1 VTAPTSAGA
10 GTSRGR
16 WHPLARIAAVA
27 VVMAL
32 LGFVSFKVLSQRK
45 APSGARE
52 ASPIGPPPSPG
63 MAEVTLTC
71 YPRVLGTR
79 AGLFS
84 VGLRTD
90 ASLGAAGSD
99 NIPLD
104 SEILRERVARVTQE
118 AGGPVPVRVELAL
131 PPISGAQTG
140 ATGAGSGLPSAAAED
155 GDSLIEWAAKVGRVL
170 RAVKEGGG
178 IPYVAVDIPALRP
191 STFSRLDLSGE
202 SSEQVRQG
210 RIEAVRRWLAAA
222 SPGSSS
228 EPAGEPAFRAG
239 ALAEFLVGADGPYAR
254 LRGESGL
261 PEEPF
266 DVRAVE
272 IRVSLE
278 DPGTLRESSQGQLLG
293 KLATE
298 VASAFK
304 AHATNSKIAVFVG
317 LGGVSLGDLATAD
330 RRARSAF
337 EAFVGGA
344 ESLPDAVDGYA
355 FDYAVPPLSS
365 VEPSVGKE
373 AVFRLEDAVLSVRQT
388 LDALR
393 GSRGKLLAIDLRSS
407 AGASKGGTT
416 WGSALSLS
424 ATLVALAR
432 LGVTYVTVDALRPGA
447 SEKTSDGGQAALPG
461 FEFWQGRDPSRATP
475 AFLSWAELSR
485 HVGRDIL
492 ASEITEG
499 IPPAETETEGESGAG
514 GTKGAESTGSG
525 DRSGTTTAAR
535 APTAA
540 DRQSGGQREPQTTET
555 RDKTDTSSIRA
566 LCSVGENARFVVMA
580 NLSDRPAQLNVKFAG
595 AGTPLASRKTVIV
608 APLDAEEIEI
618 SRSEFVGS
626 TWFGETLPP
635 YSITTWELARGS
647 S

>member
-1 VTAPTSAGA
+1 MTAPTSDAA

-16 WHPLARIAAVA
+16 WQPLARIAAVA
-27 VVMAL
+27 VVVAL
-32 LGFVSFKVLSQRK
+32 LGSVSFKVLSQRK

-63 MAEVTLTC
+63 TAEVTLTC

-90 ASLGAAGSD
+90 ASLGAAGDD
-99 NIPLD
+99 NIPL
-104 SEILRERVARVTQE
+104 ETEVLRERVARVAQE
-118 AGGPVPVRVELAL
+118 AGGAVHVRVELAL

-140 ATGAGSGLPSAAAED
+140 ATGAGSGLPSVAAED
-155 GDSLIEWAAKVGRVL
+155 GDSLRQWALEVGRVL

-178 IPYVAVDIPALRP
+178 IPYVAVDIPASPP
-191 STFSRLDLSGE
+191 STLSRLDLFGE
-202 SSEQVRQG
+202 SSEQG

-228 EPAGEPAFRAG
+228 EPVGELAFRAG
-239 ALAEFLVGADGPYAR
+239 ALAEFLVGASGPYAR
-254 LRGESGL
+254 LRGESGHS
-261 PEEPF
+261 EEPF

-272 IRVSLE
+272 IRASFE
-278 DPGTLRESSQGQLLG
+278 DPGALRESSKGQLLG

-317 LGGVSLGDLATAD
+317 LGGVSLADLATAD

-344 ESLPDAVDGYA
+344 ESVAGAVDGYA

-373 AVFRLEDAVLSVRQT
+373 AVFRLEDALLSVRQT
-388 LDALR
+388 LDASS
-393 GSRGKLLAIDLRSS
+393 GSRGRLLAIDLRLP

-424 ATLVALAR
+424 AALVTLGR
-432 LGVTYVTVDALRPGA
+432 LGVTYVAVDALGSA
-447 SEKTSDGGQAALPG
+447 GSEKTSDGRQAVSPD
-461 FEFWQGRDPSRATP
+461 FEFWKGTDPSRATP

-499 IPPAETETEGESGAG
+499 IPPEDTEEESGVG
-514 GTKGAESTGSG
+514 GTKGGESSGSG
-525 DRSGTTTAAR
+525 DRSGTTTAAQ

-540 DRQSGGQREPQTTET
+540 DRQSGGRRGPQTTET
-555 RDKTDTSSIRA
+555 RDETDTSSIRA

-595 AGTPLASRKTVIV
+595 AGTPVALRKTVIV

-618 SRSEFVGS
+618 SRSDFVGS

-635 YSITTWELARGS
+635 YSITTWELV
-647 S
+647 